1 MDAVCVDVPERQ
13 DELQCQRSKRQPSSK
28 PFATNPPHRRT
39 QHLAWPYSQLHSA
52 YARADFTQRDRRRIF
67 VQRQQLT

>member
-13 DELQCQRSKRQPSSK
+13 DELQRQRSKRQPNSK

-39 QHLAWPYSQLHSA
+39 QHLAWPYSQLH
-52 YARADFTQRDRRRIF
+52 
-67 VQRQQLT
+67 QLMPEQTLHNAIGVEYSSGDSN